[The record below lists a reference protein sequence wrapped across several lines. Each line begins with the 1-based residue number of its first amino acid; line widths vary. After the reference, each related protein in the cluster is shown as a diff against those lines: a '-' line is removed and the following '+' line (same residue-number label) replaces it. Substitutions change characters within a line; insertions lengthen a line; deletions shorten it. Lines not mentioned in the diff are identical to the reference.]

1 MLKLFYKIGRILYF
15 WTIFYTIIY
24 VKYQGIGL
32 MSVNILQINICGM
45 KAQVYSV
52 NERVY
57 YLKQ

>member
-1 MLKLFYKIGRILYF
+1 MLELFYKIGCILYF
-15 WTIFYTIIY
+15 LTIFYTLIY

-32 MSVNILQINICGM
+32 MTVNILQINICGM